1 MKAAPVVI
9 AQMSDL
15 HFGREIARIADAL
28 RDDLHALRP
37 TLVAVCGDLTQSAR
51 AREFATARRYVDTLP
66 APRLIVPGNHDL
78 PGLRVWS
85 RAVSPWRR
93 WTRAFGDPHRVQAVI
108 GDGVIAVG
116 VNTARQW
123 HAALDWSRGRI
134 NTAQIGAITR
144 AFDAAPDASLRV
156 LLAHHPFALVDAHAG
171 RRTVGRAALALRT
184 LARARTDLV
193 LGGHVHV
200 GYSAVAGGIVIAQS
214 GTAFSS
220 RLKGEPN
227 GYNVI
232 RADGARLEI
241 DAMRWDGTRFAV
253 FSTTRCVR
261 DADGWHVVP

>member
-1 MKAAPVVI
+1 MTPIVI
-9 AQMSDL
+9 AQVSDL
-15 HFGREIARIADAL
+15 HFGREIPRIADAL
-28 RDDLHALRP
+28 CADLHALRP
-37 TLVAVCGDLTQSAR
+37 SLVAVCGDLTQSAR
-51 AREFATARRYVDTLP
+51 GPEFAAARRYVDALP
-66 APRLIVPGNHDL
+66 TPQLVVPGNHDL

-85 RAVSPWRR
+85 RVVSPWRR
-93 WTRAFGDPHRVQAVI
+93 WTQAFGDPHRVQSMR
-108 GDGVIAVG
+108 GDGFVAVG

-134 NTAQIGAITR
+134 NPMQLDAITH
-144 AFDAAPDASLRV
+144 AFDAAPEPALRV
-156 LLAHHPFALVDAHAG
+156 LLAHHPFALVEAHAG

-200 GYSAVAGGIVIAQS
+200 GYSAIAGGMVVAQS

-232 RADGARLEI
+232 RAGAAALTV
-241 DAMRWDGTRFAV
+241 DAMRWDGAAFAV
-253 FSTTRCVR
+253 FATTRYVR
-261 DADGWHVVP
+261 DGAGWRA